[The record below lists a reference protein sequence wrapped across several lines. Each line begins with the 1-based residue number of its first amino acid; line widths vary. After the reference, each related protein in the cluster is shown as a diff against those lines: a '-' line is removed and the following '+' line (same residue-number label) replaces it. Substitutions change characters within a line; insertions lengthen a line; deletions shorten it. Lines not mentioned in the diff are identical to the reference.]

1 MIVTLYIILLVLLN
15 YFEFKKLEKITNN
28 ELFYILSLDVLSF
41 SLYMFIYMY
50 KEIGISLVNILSILI
65 LLYFYIK
72 EKCSIFKTTLFLFN
86 IYLLIKIL
94 I

>member
-15 YFEFKKLEKITNN
+15 YFEFKKLEKITND
-28 ELFYILSLDVLSF
+28 ELFYIISLDVLSL
-41 SLYMFIYMY
+41 SLYMFMYMY
-50 KEIGISLVNILSILI
+50 KELGVSLVNIISILI

-72 EKCSIFKTTLFLFN
+72 EKCSTIKTALFIFN
-86 IYLLIKIL
+86 IYLLIRLL

>member
-15 YFEFKKLEKITNN
+15 YFEFKKLEKITND
-28 ELFYILSLDVLSF
+28 ELFYIISLDVLSIT
-41 SLYMFIYMY
+41 LYMFMYMY
-50 KEIGISLVNILSILI
+50 KEIGISLINILSILI
-65 LLYFYIK
+65 LLYFYTK

-86 IYLLIKIL
+86 IYILIKIL